1 MKKTIL
7 FSLAIAAGTI
17 ALTSCGSKTV
27 NKLEN
32 TTDSLSYAFGLA
44 NGKSLADARQ
54 TGMYDELND
63 LDIDQFLKGFKSTFD
78 ATESN
83 KSFELGASQGMQ
95 AKRVV
100 KNIEDASNLTIDKA
114 VVLAAYIS
122 ALKND
127 TAFLLPAIQAG
138 QILNRIIEDAV
149 QQKEEAELEARANTP
164 EALETLAKGEEFLAA
179 KAQEAGVQKTEKKSG
194 VKKTESGLLYKVI
207 KAGKKGKQ
215 LKNGDR
221 VKVNYV
227 GKHIDGTQF
236 DANKDMTFTVGH
248 GTIAGFGE
256 GLALMA
262 PGAKYELYIPAN
274 LAYGKRGAGSIPA
287 NSALVFE
294 IEVVEVVK

>member
-138 QILNRIIEDAV
+138 QILNRIIEDAI

-179 KAQEAGVQKTEKKSG
+179 KAQEAGVQKTE
-194 VKKTESGLLYKVI
+194 SGLLYKVI
-207 KAGKKGKQ
+207 KAGKKDKQ

-236 DANKDMTFTVGH
+236 DANKDMTFTVGQ

-294 IEVVEVVK
+294 IEVIEVVK

>member
-27 NKLEN
+27 NKLKN

-179 KAQEAGVQKTEKKSG
+179 KAQEAGVQKTE
-194 VKKTESGLLYKVI
+194 SGLLYKVI

>member
-179 KAQEAGVQKTEKKSG
+179 KAQEAGVQKTE
-194 VKKTESGLLYKVI
+194 SGLLYKVI

-274 LAYGKRGAGSIPA
+274 LAYGKLGAGSIPA

>member
-78 ATESN
+78 AAESN

-138 QILNRIIEDAV
+138 QILNRIIEDAI

-179 KAQEAGVQKTEKKSG
+179 KAQEAGVQ
-194 VKKTESGLLYKVI
+194 KTESGLLYKVI

-236 DANKDMTFTVGH
+236 DANKDMTFTVGQ

-262 PGAKYELYIPAN
+262 PGAIYELYIPAN

>member
-7 FSLAIAAGTI
+7 FSLARAAGTI

-179 KAQEAGVQKTEKKSG
+179 KAQEAGVQKTE
-194 VKKTESGLLYKVI
+194 SGLLYKVI

-227 GKHIDGTQF
+227 GKHSDGTQF

>member
-138 QILNRIIEDAV
+138 QILNRIIEDAI

-179 KAQEAGVQKTEKKSG
+179 KAQEAGVQ
-194 VKKTESGLLYKVI
+194 KTESGLLYKVI

>member
-138 QILNRIIEDAV
+138 QILNRIIEDAI

-179 KAQEAGVQKTEKKSG
+179 KAQEAGVQ
-194 VKKTESGLLYKVI
+194 KTESGLLYKVI

-236 DANKDMTFTVGH
+236 DANKDMTFTVGQ

-294 IEVVEVVK
+294 IEVIEVVK

>member
-7 FSLAIAAGTI
+7 FSLAIAVGTI

-138 QILNRIIEDAV
+138 QILNRIIEDAI

-179 KAQEAGVQKTEKKSG
+179 KAQEAGVQ
-194 VKKTESGLLYKVI
+194 KTESGLLYKVI

-236 DANKDMTFTVGH
+236 DANKDMTFTVGQ

>member
-100 KNIEDASNLTIDKA
+100 KNIEDASNLTLDKA

-179 KAQEAGVQKTEKKSG
+179 KAQEAGVQ
-194 VKKTESGLLYKVI
+194 KTESGLLYKVI

>member
-138 QILNRIIEDAV
+138 QILNRIIEDAI

-179 KAQEAGVQKTEKKSG
+179 KAQEAGVQKTE
-194 VKKTESGLLYKVI
+194 SGLFYKVI

-236 DANKDMTFTVGH
+236 DANKDMTFTVGQ

>member
-164 EALETLAKGEEFLAA
+164 ETLETLAKGEEFLAA
-179 KAQEAGVQKTEKKSG
+179 KAQEAGVQ
-194 VKKTESGLLYKVI
+194 KTESGLLYKVI

>member
-7 FSLAIAAGTI
+7 FSLAIAAGKI
-17 ALTSCGSKTV
+17 ALTSCGRKTV

-127 TAFLLPAIQAG
+127 TAFLHPAIQAG
-138 QILNRIIEDAV
+138 QILNRIIEDAI

-179 KAQEAGVQKTEKKSG
+179 KAQEAGVQ
-194 VKKTESGLLYKVI
+194 KTESGLLYKVI

-236 DANKDMTFTVGH
+236 DANKDMTFTVGQ

>member
-138 QILNRIIEDAV
+138 QILNRIIEDAI

-179 KAQEAGVQKTEKKSG
+179 KAQDAGVQ
-194 VKKTESGLLYKVI
+194 KTESGLLYKGS

-236 DANKDMTFTVGH
+236 DANKDMTFTVGQ

>member
-138 QILNRIIEDAV
+138 QILNRIIEDAI

-179 KAQEAGVQKTEKKSG
+179 KAQEAGVQ
-194 VKKTESGLLYKVI
+194 KTESGLLYKVI

-236 DANKDMTFTVGH
+236 DANKDMTFTVGQ

-262 PGAKYELYIPAN
+262 SGAKYELYIPAN

-294 IEVVEVVK
+294 IEVIEVVK

>member
-138 QILNRIIEDAV
+138 QILNRIIEDAI

-179 KAQEAGVQKTEKKSG
+179 KAQEAGVQ
-194 VKKTESGLLYKVI
+194 KTESGLLYKVI

-236 DANKDMTFTVGH
+236 DANKDMTFTVGR

>member
-138 QILNRIIEDAV
+138 QILNHIIEDAV

-179 KAQEAGVQKTEKKSG
+179 KAQEAGVQ
-194 VKKTESGLLYKVI
+194 KTESGLLYKVI

>member
-7 FSLAIAAGTI
+7 FSLAIVAGTM
-17 ALTSCGSKTV
+17 ALASCGNKTV
-27 NKLEN
+27 NKLDN

-63 LDIDQFLKGFKSTFD
+63 LDMDQVLKGFKSTFD
-78 ATESN
+78 ATESD
-83 KSFELGASQGMQ
+83 KSFEFGASQGMQ

-100 KNIEDASNLTIDKA
+100 KNIEDATNLTIDKA

-127 TAFLLPAIQAG
+127 TAFLLPAVQAG
-138 QILNRIIEDAV
+138 QILNRIIEDAI
-149 QQKEEAELEARANTP
+149 QQKEDAELEARANTP

-179 KAQEAGVQKTEKKSG
+179 KAQETGVQ
-194 VKKTESGLLYKVI
+194 KTESGLLYKVI

-236 DANKDMTFTVGH
+236 DANNGMTFTVGH

-262 PGAKYELYIPAN
+262 PGAKYELYIPAD

>member
-7 FSLAIAAGTI
+7 FSLAITAGTI

-179 KAQEAGVQKTEKKSG
+179 KAQEAGVQKTE
-194 VKKTESGLLYKVI
+194 SGLLYKVI

>member
-83 KSFELGASQGMQ
+83 KSFELGANQGMQ

-114 VVLAAYIS
+114 IVLAAYIS

-179 KAQEAGVQKTEKKSG
+179 KAQEAGVQ
-194 VKKTESGLLYKVI
+194 KTESGLLYKVI

>member
-179 KAQEAGVQKTEKKSG
+179 KVQEAGVQ
-194 VKKTESGLLYKVI
+194 KTESGLLYKVI

-236 DANKDMTFTVGH
+236 DANTDMTFTVGH

>member
-100 KNIEDASNLTIDKA
+100 KNIEEASNLTIDKA

-179 KAQEAGVQKTEKKSG
+179 KAQEAGVQ
-194 VKKTESGLLYKVI
+194 KTESGLLYKVI

>member
-138 QILNRIIEDAV
+138 QILNRIIEDAI

-179 KAQEAGVQKTEKKSG
+179 KAQEAGVQ
-194 VKKTESGLLYKVI
+194 KTESGLLYKVI

-236 DANKDMTFTVGH
+236 DANKDMTFTVGQ

>member
-179 KAQEAGVQKTEKKSG
+179 KAQEAGVQKTE
-194 VKKTESGLLYKVI
+194 SGLLYKVI

-236 DANKDMTFTVGH
+236 DANKDMTFTVGQ

-294 IEVVEVVK
+294 IEVIEVVK

>member
-17 ALTSCGSKTV
+17 TLTSCGSKTV

-179 KAQEAGVQKTEKKSG
+179 KAQEAGVQKTE
-194 VKKTESGLLYKVI
+194 SGLLYKVI

>member
-63 LDIDQFLKGFKSTFD
+63 LDMDQFLKGFKSTFD

-95 AKRVV
+95 AKRVA

-138 QILNRIIEDAV
+138 QILNRIIEDAI

-179 KAQEAGVQKTEKKSG
+179 KAQEAGVQ
-194 VKKTESGLLYKVI
+194 KTESGLLYKVI

-236 DANKDMTFTVGH
+236 DANKDMTFTVGQ

>member
-138 QILNRIIEDAV
+138 QILNRIIEDAI

-179 KAQEAGVQKTEKKSG
+179 KAQEAGVQ
-194 VKKTESGLLYKVI
+194 KTESGLLYKVI

-236 DANKDMTFTVGH
+236 DANKDMTFTVGQ

-256 GLALMA
+256 GIALMA

>member
-179 KAQEAGVQKTEKKSG
+179 KVQEAGVQ
-194 VKKTESGLLYKVI
+194 KTESGLLYKVI

>member
-179 KAQEAGVQKTEKKSG
+179 KAQEAGVQKTE
-194 VKKTESGLLYKVI
+194 SGLLYKVI

-236 DANKDMTFTVGH
+236 DANKDMTFTDR
-248 GTIAGFGE
+248 
-256 GLALMA
+256 
-262 PGAKYELYIPAN
+262 K
-274 LAYGKRGAGSIPA
+274 S
-287 NSALVFE
+287 
-294 IEVVEVVK
+294 VV

>member
-179 KAQEAGVQKTEKKSG
+179 KAQEAGVQKTE
-194 VKKTESGLLYKVI
+194 SGLLYKVI

>member
-17 ALTSCGSKTV
+17 ALTSCGSKRV

-138 QILNRIIEDAV
+138 QILNRIIEDAI

-179 KAQEAGVQKTEKKSG
+179 KAQEAGVQ
-194 VKKTESGLLYKVI
+194 KTESGLLYKVI

-236 DANKDMTFTVGH
+236 DANKDMTFTVGQ

>member
-179 KAQEAGVQKTEKKSG
+179 KAQEAGVQKTE
-194 VKKTESGLLYKVI
+194 SGLLYKVI

-294 IEVVEVVK
+294 IEVVEVIK